1 MTWKFNLQLDQS
13 FKMLQNLLGQVSG
26 MDWEKFNNFG
36 SFRKTNTLINTQKI
50 KKVSEKSRHSMTDSA
65 MTEKYAQVFDG
76 HNSNTC
82 PDSMNL
88 NSLLCLENSLLT
100 VESLTL

>member
-1 MTWKFNLQLDQS
+1 
-13 FKMLQNLLGQVSG
+13 
-26 MDWEKFNNFG
+26 
-36 SFRKTNTLINTQKI
+36 
-50 KKVSEKSRHSMTDSA
+50 MTDSA

-76 HNSNTC
+76 HNSNAC

>member
-1 MTWKFNLQLDQS
+1 
-13 FKMLQNLLGQVSG
+13 
-26 MDWEKFNNFG
+26 
-36 SFRKTNTLINTQKI
+36 
-50 KKVSEKSRHSMTDSA
+50 MTDSA
-65 MTEKYAQVFDG
+65 MTEKYTQVFDG